1 MDVARTQCQG
11 WRVGSTGCQCQ
22 GDGES
27 RPQLYADLSADG
39 PVLGRPARHERP
51 CLCGCLCAD
60 AICFGALHCERTDEM
75 GVAGCHGAEHS
86 AVVGAQLYAVHRL
99 LLGLCAHV

>member
-1 MDVARTQCQG
+1 
-11 WRVGSTGCQCQ
+11 
-22 GDGES
+22 
-27 RPQLYADLSADG
+27 
-39 PVLGRPARHERP
+39 
-51 CLCGCLCAD
+51 
-60 AICFGALHCERTDEM
+60 M